1 MVVQLLVSVVYT
13 LVEHSWEVSTV
24 LSAPAAAAIGF
35 ASYRSGE
42 ASLDSLVETVESYR
56 VYILSVLAAFGGVAT
71 ALGLNVPTPLVGELV
86 SLMVLGAVFWVY

>member
-1 MVVQLLVSVVYT
+1 VVVQLLVSVVYT

-24 LSAPAAAAIGF
+24 LSAPTAAAIGF

-71 ALGLNVPTPLVGELV
+71 ALGLNVPTPLVGELI